1 LGKGIVYF
9 KLTGLVMVI
18 TPPTI
23 TNKSIIII
31 RAIAHK
37 GRPDGLTWVGEGAGD
52 FDTGAGAGDEL
63 FRPG

>member
-1 LGKGIVYF
+1 
-9 KLTGLVMVI
+9 MVI

-52 FDTGAGAGDEL
+52 FDTGAGDFDTGAGAGDEL